1 MSGKR
6 LSDDLDP
13 DYQDVV
19 QPNKRLRSMQQDA
32 KDATV
37 RKIVT
42 IIKDQ
47 FSQEIRNKEREIEV
61 IDERIHQARGMLD
74 RLRAC
79 IIASYYGGVGQKPN
93 EPPDPNAANHP
104 AIKKLID
111 RPKPAA
117 SANQAE
123 ESESSNQSAE
133 ASQEEK
139 QPEEHDAGLPS
150 LEEICDSVNKPDP
163 APAPPT
169 QEPTS
174 GSGFDF
180 DRVLGRKVAGGPS
193 RFCVKK
199 RIIVGNVSKYITAD
213 KREENDQSTHKWM
226 VYVRGPR
233 EAPRIDHFVKKV
245 WFYLHPS
252 YRPNDLVEISEPP
265 FHLTRRGWG
274 EFPVRVQL
282 HFVDPRHKK
291 VDIIHQLKLDRTYT
305 GLQTLGAETLVDVEL
320 DRHLFDET
328 GTPLYPDLSVLS
340 SGLPAK
346 AGAPPSS
353 TGEELQASPVK
364 HSTSTTAP
372 SGGPCAE
379 LQATSSRVKASA
391 SAAKPS
397 SSSSTELQATVKP
410 STSGAAPS
418 SGSPTEVQA
427 TTSTAKASSSTASP
441 PSSSGAEVQA
451 AKPGTEKAEQ
461 ESKPGASLVRRSP
474 RAKSRQDTRKPSS
487 PPEEISAKKPCKTS
501 EADSLSK
508 ERVKPEET
516 KHTNLKEEVEEKVLA
531 DAKTSK
537 QKPVVMTTAIPSSS
551 GTNVDSSK
559 LKPVTM
565 VTGGTVPISAVTIA
579 TSRAVSK
586 TTAGSPKTFLGD
598 QKEAPTLVVP
608 VKVKAE
614 PLSPPR
620 VTPAT
625 VPTAREPVTFSR
637 GVDTKGLVLPAQS
650 KPLVGTAKPVK
661 PGAVVGTVK
670 PGATGGTVK
679 PGAAGAPGVAAGTV
693 KPGAAGAAGTAGGT
707 TMVGTPPQ
715 GIVITKI
722 VPTTSK
728 PVTTVQQTL
737 TLKPQGLTSKGVSTA
752 TQQNITIIKQVKQ
765 EAGMGVTM
773 ATQPSVV
780 VTAGTGP
787 KAVLTSPQKGTIL
800 KLSGLPGQ
808 SSSPV
813 VGSGSHMIV
822 GQSSAATVVSGS
834 HMIVGQS
841 STSVVGSGS
850 HMIVGQSSASAIGS
864 GSHMIVGQ
872 SSASAI
878 GSGSHMIV
886 MSSQPSSS
894 STAQAVPRV
903 VTSPPQGKAVLLSGV
918 TPQMAQVPVKVEKMA
933 DGKVPVTPTKVGSA
947 SPTVPPGTPPQV
959 RTISGAV
966 IGGLSPV
973 SKPHSGVAAGSIVQ
987 VAPQQ
992 LVTSPSVPGGSALV
1006 PPNVMNLPLV
1016 NVAPGAKVFLAAK
1029 STDPAMKGKVI
1040 LIPQTAIVKGIPLQ
1054 QGQGSGV
1061 TVLQGS
1067 PVVQGV
1073 NMPAQVMGGT
1083 PQGGNIVHLV
1093 QGGGL
1098 ASQGAGP
1105 TPTLTPQVTGQSQV
1119 RGERSSPGVAQTVKA
1134 GSTITLPLQPGTS
1147 YILMQQPQ
1155 GGASASGNV
1164 PGSSPSRPTTLMV
1177 QQVPQEQPGKQ
1188 QVQVVPQAQAAAQPG
1203 TKPMQSFRIIPSPQ
1217 TGGQSPTTEPGA
1229 KAAPSVATAGGHTF
1243 IALTP
1248 QQLSQIGKPGS
1259 QQIGAGQTLLVPV
1272 QNMQMAAAG
1281 APTAQLV
1288 TKSASTPT
1296 VLTPSPSHKGATPRE
1311 TPSTPSKV
1319 TSSLQKSILQMKL
1332 GLGSQVT
1339 GSRVTGTSPTPTL
1352 DVIELVARK
1361 VCVSGLQT
1369 KEQLISAVV
1378 RHVPLVD
1385 SNRVISQ
1392 HPYCAQSRQQFFGW
1406 NIGKQRAAEWQRAVT
1421 ARKVIDKVRSSAK
1434 KLTLPTPTTREIMDW
1449 SRTHGYTPSAFNGPK
1464 EDDNYC
1470 ELCGQKL
1477 RAKLRTAHEDCLK
1490 FWTANGPPSS
1500 CSGSADLCQM
1510 LEDSKPSQHADDND
1524 LEVDVISLG
1533 QETKVVMKQEP
1544 MDEEDDHP
1552 RFFLPMSPAAE
1563 FVHDT
1568 AQKLGVKLEPV
1579 ETTKDMFSPVLEK
1592 MVLKAALLFTNDV
1605 LRGALASAY
1614 RQNGLSTLRHAPPI
1628 ILPSHIHQSVS
1639 SNPSCDF
1646 LSNSHMGVV
1655 AMEKEEPPAS

>member
-6 LSDDLDP
+6 PSDDLDP

-47 FSQEIRNKEREIEV
+47 FSQEIRNKEREIQV

-79 IIASYYGGVGQKPN
+79 IIASYYGGVAQKPN
-93 EPPDPNAANHP
+93 EPPDPTAANHP

-111 RPKPAA
+111 RPKAAA
-117 SANQAE
+117 STNQTE
-123 ESESSNQSAE
+123 ETESSNQSAE
-133 ASQEEK
+133 GSQEDR
-139 QPEEHDAGLPS
+139 QAEERDAGLPS
-150 LEEICDSVNKPDP
+150 LEEICDSVDKQADP

-169 QEPTS
+169 QEPTN
-174 GSGFDF
+174 GGRFDF
-180 DRVLGRKVAGGPS
+180 EQVLGRRSAGGPS

-305 GLQTLGAETLVDVEL
+305 GLQTLGAETIVDVEL

-328 GTPLYPDLSVLS
+328 GTPLFPDLSVLS

-346 AGAPPSS
+346 PAVPPGSSSAELQAAGSPVKPSTITTAPYSDTSS
-353 TGEELQASPVK
+353 KQQADKPPTPPRSSAEELQADRSPVK
-364 HSTSTTAP
+364 PSTSSTAPSSISVAELQAAGSPGKPSTITTAPCSSSTSEMKASGSQVKTSAAKLSTGASSDLQATAKPSTSTTAP
-372 SGGPCAE
+372 S
-379 LQATSSRVKASA
+379 T
-391 SAAKPS
+391 S
-397 SSSSTELQATVKP
+397 SSSELQATVKP
-410 STSGAAPS
+410 GTSTAMLPSRSTSAA
-418 SGSPTEVQA
+418 
-427 TTSTAKASSSTASP
+427 TSTAK
-441 PSSSGAEVQA
+441 PSSSAAAPPSTSGGELQTAKAGA
-451 AKPGTEKAEQ
+451 EKAEP
-461 ESKPGASLVRRSP
+461 EPKPGPSLVRRSP
-474 RAKSRQDTRKPSS
+474 RAKTRQETRKLS
-487 PPEEISAKKPCKTS
+487 PPEESGAKKPRKTREEDGQAKESLKLEDTSLKEKVKEGKLVADETS
-501 EADSLSK
+501 E
-508 ERVKPEET
+508 
-516 KHTNLKEEVEEKVLA
+516 
-531 DAKTSK
+531 
-537 QKPVVMTTAIPSSS
+537 QKPKIVMTTAIPPSS
-551 GTNVDSSK
+551 GTNVDS
-559 LKPVTM
+559 LKPKPVAM
-565 VTGGTVPISAVTIA
+565 VTSTATPVPAITMA
-579 TSRAVSK
+579 TGRAVSK
-586 TTAGSPKTFLGD
+586 ATVSSKTLVGGEKD
-598 QKEAPTLVVP
+598 VPTLAVP
-608 VKVKAE
+608 VKVKSE
-614 PLSPPR
+614 PLSPMR
-620 VTPAT
+620 VSPAV
-625 VPTAREPVTFSR
+625 VPPSREAVPFSR
-637 GVDTKGLVLPAQS
+637 MIDTKPALLSVPS
-650 KPLVGTAKPVK
+650 KAAVGPVKTAKPV
-661 PGAVVGTVK
+661 AVT
-670 PGATGGTVK
+670 
-679 PGAAGAPGVAAGTV
+679 
-693 KPGAAGAAGTAGGT
+693 GT
-707 TMVGTPPQ
+707 TVVGTPPQ

-722 VPTTSK
+722 VPTAAK

-737 TLKPQGLTSKGVSTA
+737 TLKPASKVVSGT
-752 TQQNITIIKQVKQ
+752 TQQQNITIIKQVKQ
-765 EAGMGVTM
+765 EASVSM

-780 VTAGTGP
+780 VTTGTGP
-787 KAVLTSPQKGTIL
+787 KTVNLTSPPKGAIL

-808 SSSPV
+808 SSP
-813 VGSGSHMIV
+813 SG
-822 GQSSAATVVSGS
+822 G
-834 HMIVGQS
+834 
-841 STSVVGSGS
+841 
-850 HMIVGQSSASAIGS
+850 
-864 GSHMIVGQ
+864 
-872 SSASAI
+872 
-878 GSGSHMIV
+878 HMIV
-886 MSSQPSSS
+886 MSSQQS
-894 STAQAVPRV
+894 AVQAVPRV
-903 VTSPPQGKAVLLSGV
+903 VASPPGQGKAVLLSGV
-918 TPQMAQVPVKVEKMA
+918 APQVKVEKLGE
-933 DGKVPVTPTKVGSA
+933 GKVPVTPTKVSST

-973 SKPHSGVAAGSIVQ
+973 SKPHPGTSAGNVVQ

-992 LVTSPSVPGGSALV
+992 IVTAPPNVPGGTTLLT
-1006 PPNVMNLPLV
+1006 PNVMNLPLV

-1054 QGQGSGV
+1054 QGGQGSGV

-1067 PVVQGV
+1067 PVVPGV
-1073 NMPAQVMGGT
+1073 NMPAQVVGGS
-1083 PQGGNIVHLV
+1083 PQGGNIVHVV

-1098 ASQGAGP
+1098 AAQGASP
-1105 TPTLTPQVTGQSQV
+1105 TPTLPTQVAVSQGAAVQVTGQRSQ
-1119 RGERSSPGVAQTVKA
+1119 GERSSPGVAQTVKA

-1147 YILMQQPQ
+1147 YILMQQQPP
-1155 GGASASGNV
+1155 GGASASGNI
-1164 PGSSPSRPTTLMV
+1164 PGSSPSRPSTLMV
-1177 QQVPQEQPGKQ
+1177 QQLAQEQAGKSQ
-1188 QVQVVPQAQAAAQPG
+1188 MQVAPQPQTSQ
-1203 TKPMQSFRIIPSPQ
+1203 TKPMQSFRIIPSSTQ
-1217 TGGQSPTTEPGA
+1217 AGGQSPTADSGG
-1229 KAAPSVATAGGHTF
+1229 KAGPSVATAGGHTF

-1248 QQLSQIGKPGS
+1248 QQLSQIGKPGA

-1272 QNMQMAAAG
+1272 QNVQMAGSGAG
-1281 APTAQLV
+1281 TSQLV
-1288 TKSASTPT
+1288 TKSACTPT
-1296 VLTPSPSHKGATPRE
+1296 VLTPSPSHRAGNSPAKVTTPA
-1311 TPSTPSKV
+1311 KV

-1332 GLGSQVT
+1332 GSQVT
-1339 GSRVTGTSPTPTL
+1339 GSRATGTSPTPTF
-1352 DVIELVARK
+1352 DIIELMARK
-1361 VCVSGLQT
+1361 VCTSGIET
-1369 KEQLISAVV
+1369 KEQLIGAVV

-1385 SNRVISQ
+1385 PNRALSQ
-1392 HPYCAQSRQQFFGW
+1392 HPYCAQTRQQFFGW
-1406 NIGKQRAAEWQRAVT
+1406 NVGKQRAAEWQRSVAV
-1421 ARKVIDKVRSSAK
+1421 RKVIDKVKSSSQ

-1449 SRTHGYTPSAFNGPK
+1449 SRTHGYTPSAYNALK
-1464 EDDNYC
+1464 EDENYC

-1477 RAKLRTAHEDCLK
+1477 RAKLRTAHEDCLR
-1490 FWTANGPPSS
+1490 FWAANGPPSS
-1500 CSGSADLCQM
+1500 CSGSTDLCQM
-1510 LEDSKPSQHADDND
+1510 LEDTKPSQHADDND

-1533 QETKVVMKQEP
+1533 QETKVVVKQEP
-1544 MDEEDDHP
+1544 MEEEDDHP

-1579 ETTKDMFSPVLEK
+1579 ETTKDMFSPVLEE

-1614 RQNGLSTLRHAPPI
+1614 ERNNLSTLRHAPPI

-1646 LSNSHMGVV
+1646 LTNCHMGVV
-1655 AMEKEEPPAS
+1655 AMEKEESPAS

>member
-6 LSDDLDP
+6 PSDDLDP

-104 AIKKLID
+104 AIKKLTH
-111 RPKPAA
+111 RPKVAA
-117 SANQAE
+117 STNQIE

-133 ASQEEK
+133 ASQEEL
-139 QPEEHDAGLPS
+139 PEESDAGLPS
-150 LEEICDSVNKPDP
+150 LEEICDSVDKPDP

-169 QEPTS
+169 RESTND
-174 GSGFDF
+174 SGFDF
-180 DRVLGRKVAGGPS
+180 AEVLGKKSGGPS

-305 GLQTLGAETLVDVEL
+305 GLQTLGAETIVDVEL

-328 GTPLYPDLSVLS
+328 GTPLFPDLSVLS
-340 SGLPAK
+340 SGLQAKPA
-346 AGAPPSS
+346 APSS
-353 TGEELQASPVK
+353 SSGAELQPDLSVLLSGLPTMPAAPSSSSGTELQAASSPVK
-364 HSTSTTAP
+364 PTSTTAP
-372 SGGPCAE
+372 SSSSSTE
-379 LQATSSRVKASA
+379 LQATSSKVKASTSA
-391 SAAKPS
+391 SKPS
-397 SSSSTELQATVKP
+397 SSSHSELQATVKP

-418 SGSPTEVQA
+418 SSCSTEVQA
-427 TTSTAKASSSTASP
+427 AASTAKASTSTAAP
-441 PSSSGAEVQA
+441 PSSSRPEVQA
-451 AKPGTEKAEQ
+451 GTEKAE
-461 ESKPGASLVRRSP
+461 EEPKPGPSLVRRSP
-474 RAKSRQDTRKPSS
+474 RAKFRQDTRKL
-487 PPEEISAKKPCKTS
+487 
-501 EADSLSK
+501 SLSA
-508 ERVKPEET
+508 EESGT
-516 KHTNLKEEVEEKVLA
+516 KQPRKISEGDSQAEEKVKIEEKKDTSLKEKGDGRLLA
-531 DAKTSK
+531 GDGSQ

-551 GTNVDSSK
+551 GTNLDSFK
-559 LKPVTM
+559 HKPVTM
-565 VTGGTVPISAVTIA
+565 VTSTTMPISAVTMA
-579 TSRAVSK
+579 TSASRVVSK
-586 TTAGSPKTFLGD
+586 SAGSSKTSLGD
-598 QKEAPTLVVP
+598 QKEGLTVMFP

-620 VTPAT
+620 VAPAT
-625 VPTAREPVTFSR
+625 VPSARDPVTFSR
-637 GVDTKGLVLPAQS
+637 TVDTKALVLPGQARAA
-650 KPLVGTAKPVK
+650 VGTAKAAVK
-661 PGAVVGTVK
+661 PGAV
-670 PGATGGTVK
+670 A
-679 PGAAGAPGVAAGTV
+679 
-693 KPGAAGAAGTAGGT
+693 GT

-737 TLKPQGLTSKGVSTA
+737 TLKPQGLTSKGVTTA

-765 EAGMGVTM
+765 ETGLNVSM
-773 ATQPSVV
+773 ATQPNVV
-780 VTAGTGP
+780 VSAGTGP
-787 KAVLTSPQKGTIL
+787 KAVLTSPQKGVSMATQKGTIL

-808 SSSPV
+808 SSASA
-813 VGSGSHMIV
+813 VGSG
-822 GQSSAATVVSGS
+822 G
-834 HMIVGQS
+834 
-841 STSVVGSGS
+841 
-850 HMIVGQSSASAIGS
+850 
-864 GSHMIVGQ
+864 
-872 SSASAI
+872 
-878 GSGSHMIV
+878 HMIV
-886 MSSQPSSS
+886 MSSQQPISSPI
-894 STAQAVPRV
+894 QAVPRV
-903 VTSPPQGKAVLLSGV
+903 VTSPHQGKALLLSGV
-918 TPQMAQVPVKVEKMA
+918 TPQVAQVPVKVEKMA
-933 DGKVPVTPTKVGSA
+933 EAKVPVTPTKIGSA

-973 SKPHSGVAAGSIVQ
+973 SKPHAGAAAGNVVQ
-987 VAPQQ
+987 VGPQS
-992 LVTSPSVPGGSALV
+992 LVQPQAVPSGALMS
-1006 PPNVMNLPLV
+1006 PNVMNLPLV

-1054 QGQGSGV
+1054 QGHGSGV

-1067 PVVQGV
+1067 PVVPGV
-1073 NMPAQVMGGT
+1073 NMPGQVVGGT
-1083 PQGGNIVHLV
+1083 PQGGNIVHVV

-1098 ASQGAGP
+1098 AAQGASP
-1105 TPTLTPQVTGQSQV
+1105 TSALTQQVTGQGA

-1147 YILMQQPQ
+1147 YILMQQQPP
-1155 GGASASGNV
+1155 GGAAASGNG
-1164 PGSSPSRPTTLMV
+1164 PGSSPSRPSTLMV
-1177 QQVPQEQPGKQ
+1177 QQVPQEQPGKP
-1188 QVQVVPQAQAAAQPG
+1188 QVQVVPQQQTVAQSGA
-1203 TKPMQSFRIIPSPQ
+1203 KPMQSFRIVPSPQ
-1217 TGGQSPTTEPGA
+1217 AGGQSPIAEAAA
-1229 KAAPSVATAGGHTF
+1229 KAGPSVATAGGHTF

-1248 QQLSQIGKPGS
+1248 QQLSQIGKPGT

-1272 QNMQMAAAG
+1272 QNVQMASSGAQAAQLVTMATSG
-1281 APTAQLV
+1281 ANAAQLVTMATSGANAAHLV

-1296 VLTPSPSHKGATPRE
+1296 VLTPSPAHKGATNRE

-1339 GSRVTGTSPTPTL
+1339 GSRVTGTSPTPTF
-1352 DVIELVARK
+1352 DIIELVARK
-1361 VCVSGLQT
+1361 VCVSGIQT
-1369 KEQLISAVV
+1369 KEQLIGAVV

-1385 SNRVISQ
+1385 PNRVLSQ
-1392 HPYCAQSRQQFFGW
+1392 HPYCAQTRQQFFGW
-1406 NIGKQRAAEWQRAVT
+1406 NIGKQRAAEWQRAV
-1421 ARKVIDKVRSSAK
+1421 AVRKVIEKVKSSTK
-1434 KLTLPTPTTREIMDW
+1434 KLTLPTPTTRDIMDW
-1449 SRTHGYTPSAFNGPK
+1449 SRTHGYTPSAYNALK
-1464 EDDNYC
+1464 EDENYC

-1490 FWTANGPPSS
+1490 FWAANGPPSS

-1510 LEDSKPSQHADDND
+1510 LEDSKPSQHSDDND

-1533 QETKVVMKQEP
+1533 QETKVVVKQEP
-1544 MDEEDDHP
+1544 MEEEDDHP
-1552 RFFLPMSPAAE
+1552 RYFLPMTPAVE

-1579 ETTKDMFSPVLEK
+1579 ETTKDMFSPVLEE
-1592 MVLKAALLFTNDV
+1592 MVLKASLLFTNDV

-1614 RQNGLSTLRHAPPI
+1614 RQSGLSMLRHAPPI

-1646 LSNSHMGVV
+1646 LSNTHMGVV
-1655 AMEKEEPPAS
+1655 AMEKEEPTTS

>member
-6 LSDDLDP
+6 PSDDLDP

-79 IIASYYGGVGQKPN
+79 IIASYYGGVGQKPS
-93 EPPDPNAANHP
+93 EPA
-104 AIKKLID
+104 L
-111 RPKPAA
+111 
-117 SANQAE
+117 
-123 ESESSNQSAE
+123 
-133 ASQEEK
+133 
-139 QPEEHDAGLPS
+139 
-150 LEEICDSVNKPDP
+150 
-163 APAPPT
+163 
-169 QEPTS
+169 TS
-174 GSGFDF
+174 FQGT
-180 DRVLGRKVAGGPS
+180 PM
-193 RFCVKK
+193 
-199 RIIVGNVSKYITAD
+199 YITAD

-305 GLQTLGAETLVDVEL
+305 GLQTLGAETIVDVEL

-328 GTPLYPDLSVLS
+328 GTPLFPDLSVLS
-340 SGLPAK
+340 SGLQAKPA
-346 AGAPPSS
+346 APSS
-353 TGEELQASPVK
+353 SSGAELQPDLSVLLSGLPTTLAAPSSSFGAELQTASSPVK
-364 HSTSTTAP
+364 PTSTT
-372 SGGPCAE
+372 
-379 LQATSSRVKASA
+379 T
-391 SAAKPS
+391 PS
-397 SSSSTELQATVKP
+397 SSSSTELQVGSSPVKPNSSTAAPSSSTGAELQATGSKVKASTSVSKPSSSSHLELQATVKP
-410 STSGAAPS
+410 STGGAAPS
-418 SGSPTEVQA
+418 SSCSREVQA
-427 TTSTAKASSSTASP
+427 TSSTAKASTSTTAPSGSSR
-441 PSSSGAEVQA
+441 AEVQA
-451 AKPGTEKAEQ
+451 GKEKAE
-461 ESKPGASLVRRSP
+461 EEPKPGPSLVRRSP
-474 RAKSRQDTRKPSS
+474 RAKFRQDTRKLSLS
-487 PPEEISAKKPCKTS
+487 AEESGAKKPRKIS
-501 EADSLSK
+501 EGDSQAEEK
-508 ERVKPEET
+508 VK
-516 KHTNLKEEVEEKVLA
+516 VEEKK
-531 DAKTSK
+531 DTSLK
-537 QKPVVMTTAIPSSS
+537 EKGDGRLFAGEGSQQKPVVVTTAIPSSS
-551 GTNVDSSK
+551 GTNLDAFK
-559 LKPVTM
+559 HKPVTM
-565 VTGGTVPISAVTIA
+565 VTSTTVPIPAVTIA
-579 TSRAVSK
+579 TSASRAVSK
-586 TTAGSPKTFLGD
+586 STGSSKTSLGD
-598 QKEAPTLVVP
+598 QKEGQTVMFP

-620 VTPAT
+620 VAPAT
-625 VPTAREPVTFSR
+625 VPSSRDPITFSR
-637 GVDTKGLVLPAQS
+637 TVDTKALVLPSQARAAVS
-650 KPLVGTAKPVK
+650 AAKVAMK
-661 PGAVVGTVK
+661 PGTV
-670 PGATGGTVK
+670 A
-679 PGAAGAPGVAAGTV
+679 
-693 KPGAAGAAGTAGGT
+693 GT

-737 TLKPQGLTSKGVSTA
+737 TLKPQGLTSKGVTTA

-765 EAGMGVTM
+765 ETGLNVSM
-773 ATQPSVV
+773 ATQPNVV
-780 VTAGTGP
+780 VSAGTGP
-787 KAVLTSPQKGTIL
+787 KAVLTSPQKGVPMATQKGTIL

-808 SSSPV
+808 SSASA
-813 VGSGSHMIV
+813 VGSG
-822 GQSSAATVVSGS
+822 G
-834 HMIVGQS
+834 
-841 STSVVGSGS
+841 
-850 HMIVGQSSASAIGS
+850 
-864 GSHMIVGQ
+864 
-872 SSASAI
+872 
-878 GSGSHMIV
+878 HMIV
-886 MSSQPSSS
+886 MSSQQPISSPI
-894 STAQAVPRV
+894 QAVPRV
-903 VTSPPQGKAVLLSGV
+903 VTSPHQGKALLLSGV
-918 TPQMAQVPVKVEKMA
+918 TPQVAQMPVKVEKMA
-933 DGKVPVTPTKVGSA
+933 EAKVPVTPTKIGSA

-973 SKPHSGVAAGSIVQ
+973 SKPHAGAAGNVVQ
-987 VAPQQ
+987 VGPQS
-992 LVTSPSVPGGSALV
+992 LVQPQAVPGGALMS
-1006 PPNVMNLPLV
+1006 PNVMNLPLV

-1054 QGQGSGV
+1054 QGHGSGV

-1067 PVVQGV
+1067 PVVPGV
-1073 NMPAQVMGGT
+1073 NMPGQVVT
-1083 PQGGNIVHLV
+1083 PQGGNIVHVV

-1098 ASQGAGP
+1098 ATQGASP
-1105 TPTLTPQVTGQSQV
+1105 TSALTPQVTGQGA

-1147 YILMQQPQ
+1147 YILMQQQPP
-1155 GGASASGNV
+1155 GGAAASGNG
-1164 PGSSPSRPTTLMV
+1164 PGSSPSRPSTLMV
-1177 QQVPQEQPGKQ
+1177 QQVPQEQPGKP
-1188 QVQVVPQAQAAAQPG
+1188 QVQVVPQQQTVAQSGA
-1203 TKPMQSFRIIPSPQ
+1203 KPMQSFRIVPSPQ
-1217 TGGQSPTTEPGA
+1217 AGGQSPTAEAGA
-1229 KAAPSVATAGGHTF
+1229 KAGPSVATAGGHTF

-1272 QNMQMAAAG
+1272 QNVQMASSGAQAAQLVTMATSG
-1281 APTAQLV
+1281 ANAAQLVTMATSGGQAAQLV

-1296 VLTPSPSHKGATPRE
+1296 VLTPSPAHKGVTPRE

-1339 GSRVTGTSPTPTL
+1339 GSRVTGTSPTPTF
-1352 DVIELVARK
+1352 DIIELVARK
-1361 VCVSGLQT
+1361 VCVSGIQT
-1369 KEQLISAVV
+1369 KEQLIGAVV

-1385 SNRVISQ
+1385 PNRVLSQ
-1392 HPYCAQSRQQFFGW
+1392 HPYCAQTRQQFFGW
-1406 NIGKQRAAEWQRAVT
+1406 NIGKQRAAEWQRAV
-1421 ARKVIDKVRSSAK
+1421 AVRKVIEKVKSSTK
-1434 KLTLPTPTTREIMDW
+1434 KLTLPTPTTRDIMDW
-1449 SRTHGYTPSAFNGPK
+1449 SRTHGYTPSAYNVLK
-1464 EDDNYC
+1464 EDENYC

-1490 FWTANGPPSS
+1490 FWAANGPPSS

-1510 LEDSKPSQHADDND
+1510 LEDSKPYQHSDDND

-1533 QETKVVMKQEP
+1533 QETKVLVKQEP
-1544 MDEEDDHP
+1544 MEEEDDHP
-1552 RFFLPMSPAAE
+1552 RYFLPMTPAVE

-1579 ETTKDMFSPVLEK
+1579 ETTKDMFSPVLEE
-1592 MVLKAALLFTNDV
+1592 MVLKASLLFTNDV
-1605 LRGALASAY
+1605 LRGALANAY
-1614 RQNGLSTLRHAPPI
+1614 KQSGLSMLRHAPPI

-1646 LSNSHMGVV
+1646 LSNTHMGVV
-1655 AMEKEEPPAS
+1655 AMEKEEPTTS

>member
-6 LSDDLDP
+6 PSDDLDP

-19 QPNKRLRSMQQDA
+19 QPNKRLRSMQQDGLTSVFLPPA

-47 FSQEIRNKEREIEV
+47 FSQEIRNKEREIQV

-79 IIASYYGGVGQKPN
+79 IIASYYGGVAQKPN
-93 EPPDPNAANHP
+93 EPPDPTAANHP

-111 RPKPAA
+111 RPKAAA
-117 SANQAE
+117 SANQTE
-123 ESESSNQSAE
+123 ETESSNQSAE
-133 ASQEEK
+133 GSQEDR
-139 QPEEHDAGLPS
+139 QPEERDAGLPS
-150 LEEICDSVNKPDP
+150 LEEICDSVDKADP

-169 QEPTS
+169 QEPTND
-174 GSGFDF
+174 GRFDF
-180 DRVLGRKVAGGPS
+180 EQVLGRRSAGGPS

-252 YRPNDLVEISEPP
+252 YRPNDLVEIRYETPSP

-305 GLQTLGAETLVDVEL
+305 GLQTLGAETIVDVEL

-328 GTPLYPDLSVLS
+328 GTPLFPDLSVLS

-346 AGAPPSS
+346 PAAPPGSS
-353 TGEELQASPVK
+353 S
-364 HSTSTTAP
+364 
-372 SGGPCAE
+372 AE
-379 LQATSSRVKASA
+379 LQAAGSPVKPSTSATAPSSSA
-391 SAAKPS
+391 SAELQAGRSPVKTSTITTAPS
-397 SSSSTELQATVKP
+397 SSSSSELQATVKP
-410 STSGAAPS
+410 STSTAVPQSSSSSNVKPTAKPSTSAAAPP
-418 SGSPTEVQA
+418 GSFGE
-427 TTSTAKASSSTASP
+427 
-441 PSSSGAEVQA
+441 ELQA
-451 AKPGTEKAEQ
+451 AKAGAEKAEP
-461 ESKPGASLVRRSP
+461 EPKPGPSLVRRSP
-474 RAKSRQDTRKPSS
+474 RAKTRQDTRKLS
-487 PPEEISAKKPCKTS
+487 PPEESSSKKPRKTREEDSQAKESVKLEDKSLKEKSKEGKLVAEDVTS
-501 EADSLSK
+501 E
-508 ERVKPEET
+508 
-516 KHTNLKEEVEEKVLA
+516 
-531 DAKTSK
+531 
-537 QKPVVMTTAIPSSS
+537 QKPKIVMTTAIPQSS
-551 GTNVDSSK
+551 GSIVDSP
-559 LKPVTM
+559 KPKSVAM
-565 VTGGTVPISAVTIA
+565 VTSTATPIPAITMA
-579 TSRAVSK
+579 TGRAVSK
-586 TTAGSPKTFLGD
+586 ATVSPKTLVGEEKD
-598 QKEAPTLVVP
+598 RMTLAVP
-608 VKVKAE
+608 VKVKSE
-614 PLSPPR
+614 PLSPMR
-620 VTPAT
+620 VSPAV
-625 VPTAREPVTFSR
+625 VPPSREAVPFSCMI
-637 GVDTKGLVLPAQS
+637 DTKPALLSVPS
-650 KPLVGTAKPVK
+650 KVAVGPVKTAKPV
-661 PGAVVGTVK
+661 AVT
-670 PGATGGTVK
+670 
-679 PGAAGAPGVAAGTV
+679 
-693 KPGAAGAAGTAGGT
+693 GT
-707 TMVGTPPQ
+707 TVVGTPPQ

-722 VPTTSK
+722 VPTAAK

-737 TLKPQGLTSKGVSTA
+737 TLKPASKVVSAA
-752 TQQNITIIKQVKQ
+752 TQQQNITIIKQVKQ
-765 EAGMGVTM
+765 EATIAM

-787 KAVLTSPQKGTIL
+787 KTVNLTSPPKGAIL

-808 SSSPV
+808 SSP
-813 VGSGSHMIV
+813 SG
-822 GQSSAATVVSGS
+822 G
-834 HMIVGQS
+834 
-841 STSVVGSGS
+841 
-850 HMIVGQSSASAIGS
+850 
-864 GSHMIVGQ
+864 
-872 SSASAI
+872 
-878 GSGSHMIV
+878 HMIV
-886 MSSQPSSS
+886 MSSQQS
-894 STAQAVPRV
+894 AVQAVPRV
-903 VTSPPQGKAVLLSGV
+903 VASPPGQGKAVLLSGV
-918 TPQMAQVPVKVEKMA
+918 TPQVKVEKLGE
-933 DGKVPVTPTKVGSA
+933 GKVPVTPTKVSST

-973 SKPHSGVAAGSIVQ
+973 SKPHPGTSAGNVVQ

-992 LVTSPSVPGGSALV
+992 IVSPPPNVPGGTTLLT
-1006 PPNVMNLPLV
+1006 PNVMNLPLV

-1054 QGQGSGV
+1054 QGGQGSGV

-1067 PVVQGV
+1067 PVVPGV
-1073 NMPAQVMGGT
+1073 NMPAQVVGGS
-1083 PQGGNIVHLV
+1083 PQGGNIVHVV

-1098 ASQGAGP
+1098 AAQGASP
-1105 TPTLTPQVTGQSQV
+1105 TPTLPTQVAVSQGGAVQVTGQRSQ
-1119 RGERSSPGVAQTVKA
+1119 GERSSPGVAQTVKA

-1147 YILMQQPQ
+1147 YILMQQQPP
-1155 GGASASGNV
+1155 GGASTSGNV
-1164 PGSSPSRPTTLMV
+1164 PGSSPSRPSTLMV
-1177 QQVPQEQPGKQ
+1177 QQLAQDQAGKTQMQVAPQPS
-1188 QVQVVPQAQAAAQPG
+1188 
-1203 TKPMQSFRIIPSPQ
+1203 TKPMQSFRIIPSSTQ
-1217 TGGQSPTTEPGA
+1217 AGGQSPTADSGG
-1229 KAAPSVATAGGHTF
+1229 KAGPSVATAGGHTF

-1248 QQLSQIGKPGS
+1248 QQLSQIGKPGA

-1272 QNMQMAAAG
+1272 QNVQMAGSGAG
-1281 APTAQLV
+1281 TSQLV
-1288 TKSASTPT
+1288 TKSACTPT
-1296 VLTPSPSHKGATPRE
+1296 VLTPSPSHRAGNSPAKVNTPA
-1311 TPSTPSKV
+1311 KV

-1332 GLGSQVT
+1332 GSQVT
-1339 GSRVTGTSPTPTL
+1339 GSRATGTSPTPTF
-1352 DVIELVARK
+1352 DIIELMARK
-1361 VCVSGLQT
+1361 VCTSGIET
-1369 KEQLISAVV
+1369 KEQLIGAVV

-1385 SNRVISQ
+1385 PNRALSQ
-1392 HPYCAQSRQQFFGW
+1392 HPYCAQTRQQFFGW
-1406 NIGKQRAAEWQRAVT
+1406 NVGKQRAAEWQRSVAV
-1421 ARKVIDKVRSSAK
+1421 RKVIDKVKSSSQ
-1434 KLTLPTPTTREIMDW
+1434 KLALPTPTTREIMDW
-1449 SRTHGYTPSAFNGPK
+1449 SRTHGYTPSAYNALK
-1464 EDDNYC
+1464 EDENYC

-1477 RAKLRTAHEDCLK
+1477 RAKLRTAHEDCLR
-1490 FWTANGPPSS
+1490 FWAANGPPSS

-1510 LEDSKPSQHADDND
+1510 LEDTKPSQHADDND

-1533 QETKVVMKQEP
+1533 QETKVVVKQEP
-1544 MDEEDDHP
+1544 MEEEDDHP

-1579 ETTKDMFSPVLEK
+1579 ETTKDMFSPVLEE

-1614 RQNGLSTLRHAPPI
+1614 ERNNLSTLRHAPPI

-1646 LSNSHMGVV
+1646 LTNCHMGVV

>member
-6 LSDDLDP
+6 PSDDLDP

-111 RPKPAA
+111 RPKAAA

-169 QEPTS
+169 QEPTN

-328 GTPLYPDLSVLS
+328 GTPLFPDLSVLS

-353 TGEELQASPVK
+353 AGAELQASPVK
-364 HSTSTTAP
+364 PSASTIAP
-372 SGGPCAE
+372 SGVSGAE
-379 LQATSSRVKASA
+379 LQSTSSRVKASA
-391 SAAKPS
+391 SAAKPPS
-397 SSSSTELQATVKP
+397 SSSAELQATVKP
-410 STSGAAPS
+410 STSGTAPS
-418 SGSPTEVQA
+418 SGSSTEVQA
-427 TTSTAKASSSTASP
+427 TTSTAKASSSTGAP

-461 ESKPGASLVRRSP
+461 EPKSGTSLVRRSP
-474 RAKSRQDTRKPSS
+474 RAKSRQDTRKPS
-487 PPEEISAKKPCKTS
+487 PQEESGAKKPHKFS
-501 EADSLSK
+501 EEDGLSK
-508 ERVKPEET
+508 ESAKPEET
-516 KHTNLKEEVEEKVLA
+516 KDTNLKEEVEEKVLA

-537 QKPVVMTTAIPSSS
+537 QKPVVMTSAMPSSS
-551 GTNVDSSK
+551 RTSVDSSK
-559 LKPVTM
+559 LKPVPM

-579 TSRAVSK
+579 TSTSRAVSK
-586 TTAGSPKTFLGD
+586 TTAGSPKMFLGD

-625 VPTAREPVTFSR
+625 VPTARDPVTFSR
-637 GVDTKGLVLPAQS
+637 GVDTKAMVLPAQS

-679 PGAAGAPGVAAGTV
+679 PGAAGAVGV
-693 KPGAAGAAGTAGGT
+693 AGGT

-728 PVTTVQQTL
+728 PVTTMQQTL

-765 EAGMGVTM
+765 EAGLGVTM

-822 GQSSAATVVSGS
+822 GQSSASTVVSGS

-850 HMIVGQSSASAIGS
+850 HMIVGQGSTSAIGS

-872 SSASAI
+872 SSASGI

-894 STAQAVPRV
+894 GSAQAVPRV

-933 DGKVPVTPTKVGSA
+933 EAKVPVTPTKVGSA

-973 SKPHSGVAAGSIVQ
+973 SKPHSGVAAGSVVQ
-987 VAPQQ
+987 VASQQ
-992 LVTSPSVPGGSALV
+992 LVTSQSVPGGSALV

-1067 PVVQGV
+1067 PMVQGV

-1098 ASQGAGP
+1098 AAQGASP
-1105 TPTLTPQVTGQSQV
+1105 TPALTQQVTGQSQV

-1177 QQVPQEQPGKQ
+1177 QQVPQEQPGKP
-1188 QVQVVPQAQAAAQPG
+1188 QVQVVPQAQTAAQSG

-1248 QQLSQIGKPGS
+1248 QQLSQIGKPGA

-1421 ARKVIDKVRSSAK
+1421 ARKVIDKVRSSTK

-1464 EDDNYC
+1464 EDENYC

-1524 LEVDVISLG
+1524 MEVDVISLG
-1533 QETKVVMKQEP
+1533 QETKVVVKQEP

-1579 ETTKDMFSPVLEK
+1579 ETTKDMFSPVLEE